1 MTSASLS
8 PSPLLWV
15 PAQPCRMVLI
25 CVPDQA
31 CRSLRDSVSAS
42 FHSNLHPLLW
52 AGMLRFSLAQLSVVV
67 QLLSCVRPFATSW
80 TAAHQASLSFTI
92 SQSLLKLVSIE
103 SVMSSN
109 HLILCRPPSPAFNL
123 SRHQGIF
130 QWFCSLHQMAKVLQL
145 QLQLSINF
153 PIFLCL
159 CPLCFLQNAFLDLQ
173 LQAYLFTACFLL
185 TWPPSPPSPPG
196 TKLQEGWKQG
206 CPVPP
211 LSQHPTQGARHTLSL
226 RWWMTESLA
235 TFISQCSNS
244 TVQGNHSWN

>member
-1 MTSASLS
+1 MKCGSLE
-8 PSPLLWV
+8 PL
-15 PAQPCRMVLI
+15 
-25 CVPDQA
+25 
-31 CRSLRDSVSAS
+31 
-42 FHSNLHPLLW
+42 
-52 AGMLRFSLAQLSVVV
+52 FSSV
-67 QLLSCVRPFATSW
+67 QLLSHVWLFATPW
-80 TAAHQASLSFTI
+80 TSARQASLSTTNSWNIFKLI
-92 SQSLLKLVSIE
+92 SIMLV
-103 SVMSSN
+103 MPSN
-109 HLILCRPPSPAFNL
+109 HLILCWSPSPAFNL